1 MCGLEGVRLGNGV
14 GGVERSGGWG
24 WRGERMRGG
33 RGRIW
38 ERRKEKEKEKKGSL
52 FEEMSCS
59 LLGEMV
65 Q

>member
-24 WRGERMRGG
+24 WRGVRMRGG

-38 ERRKEKEKEKKGSL
+38 GRRKEEKGGSL
-52 FEEMSCS
+52 FEETSRS